1 MGKNVIWQEWRHK
14 CERSLGEAP
23 LVSISQEYGGLRQA
37 LLACRPTHTFK
48 RWRLELSK
56 YNGSKTMYLYRY
68 IQGMQRGSWQAVE
81 E

>member
-14 CERSLGEAP
+14 CEPSLGEAP

-56 YNGSKTMYLYRY
+56 HNGSKTMYL
-68 IQGMQRGSWQAVE
+68 
-81 E
+81 